1 MWAGPLIVVA
11 LLSGAPGKVSATR
24 VEGTRL
30 EQGQKL
36 FNQGDYDAAL
46 KALDAAAADGG
57 DAATLEKVQLLRAQ
71 CFAARQDFARAED
84 AFSLALDANPDTSL
98 DPARVDPT
106 LVKLLDTV
114 RARSLGTVTFASTPP
129 GATLVIDGKDSGVTP
144 QTVSL
149 PVGKHSFSARWGEAA
164 DSPDSVRQVNVQL
177 RPRKDLRV
185 EWVQHSNSTTGG
197 LELERP
203 LRPFGDLRGLFEPQ
217 TSGSV
222 GGGLQVGGG
231 VELSYFRLGLFVRV
245 FPNFDLTPRFQF
257 SLPFL
262 KTNLGEWNLTLEVGV
277 PFSFFP
283 SGFAVGIQGAGGL
296 ELYLL
301 KWLAPYVLLG
311 GSHHFLRFGYDTSF
325 VLTGGLRLR
334 VP

>member
-1 MWAGPLIVVA
+1 MWAAPLIV
-11 LLSGAPGKVSATR
+11 LLLAGTPDGPGKRLTPNGAK
-24 VEGTRL
+24 L

-36 FNQGDYDAAL
+36 FNQGDYDNAL
-46 KALDAAAADGG
+46 KFLDAAAAEAG
-57 DAATLEKVQLLRAQ
+57 DVGTLEKVHLLRAQ
-71 CFAARQDFARAED
+71 CFAARQDFSRAEE
-84 AFSLALDANPDTSL
+84 AFALALEANPDTQL
-98 DPARVDPT
+98 DPAKVDPT
-106 LVKLLDTV
+106 IVKLLDTV
-114 RARSLGTVTFASTPP
+114 RARSLGNVTFGSTPP
-129 GATLVIDGKDSGVTP
+129 GATLVIDGKEAGVTP
-144 QTVSL
+144 QTVAL
-149 PVGKHSFSARWGEAA
+149 PVGRHKFEARWGDAK
-164 DSPDSVRQVNVQL
+164 DSTGEVRVLNVQL

-185 EWVQHSNSTTGG
+185 EWVQHSNNASGG

-217 TSGSV
+217 TSGALS
-222 GGGLQVGGG
+222 GGLQVGGG

-262 KTNLGEWNLTLEVGV
+262 KTDLGEWNATLEVGV
-277 PFSFFP
+277 PLSFYS

-301 KWLAPYVLLG
+301 KWLAPYILVG
-311 GSHHFLRFGYDTSF
+311 GSHHFVRFGYDTAF
-325 VLTGGLRLR
+325 LLTGGLRLR